1 MCLDGAR
8 AAPVFSSVQLEESAY
23 PHISAPAALC
33 HAMGP
38 AGKLDEEALL
48 RKDVEE
54 NYRASLKLS
63 RSRPTRFTPR
73 LRERLY
79 ASNALFC
86 MGQFLESSQD
96 QEFLSTVAVLCC
108 VVVFA
113 WTKKGP
119 HCPKGF
125 GAHVCLQNA
134 MGVCFYRNPSKHAL
148 HELVLALRTCF
159 AEVSP
164 SEVEVHIV
172 GGHEWADRNNN
183 TLNVDSIGKKSHL
196 SGLVID
202 AVKTAGFKNINQT
215 MLNPFPGGPLGPSPM
230 CEYRLIKDNQ
240 RIAVAALHMET
251 GRIVTHS
258 DAASAEDEV
267 PRDWWAASDRA
278 TWSIAV
284 HGQPLAHASVKTHVL
299 FVSYM
304 ILTAAI
310 LWWSTSLTW
319 ALGVLGALWILKP
332 VAVSHLCS
340 RVMVA
345 TILYKCLV
353 AVWT

>member
-1 MCLDGAR
+1 MA
-8 AAPVFSSVQLEESAY
+8 
-23 PHISAPAALC
+23 
-33 HAMGP
+33 P

-54 NYRASLKLS
+54 NYR
-63 RSRPTRFTPR
+63 
-73 LRERLY
+73 
-79 ASNALFC
+79 
-86 MGQFLESSQD
+86 
-96 QEFLSTVAVLCC
+96 
-108 VVVFA
+108 
-113 WTKKGP
+113 
-119 HCPKGF
+119 
-125 GAHVCLQNA
+125 
-134 MGVCFYRNPSKHAL
+134 
-148 HELVLALRTCF
+148 
-159 AEVSP
+159 VSP
-164 SEVEVHIV
+164 SDVEVHIV
-172 GGHEWADRNNN
+172 GGHEWSDRNS
-183 TLNVDSIGKKSHL
+183 TLNIDSTGKKSHL
-196 SGLVID
+196 SANVID

-258 DAASAEDEV
+258 DAASAEEEV
-267 PRDWWAASDRA
+267 PPEWWAASDRA
-278 TWSIAV
+278 TWSIAA
-284 HGQPLAHASVKTHVL
+284 HGQPLAHAGVKTHVL

-340 RVMVA
+340 WVMVA
-345 TILYKCLV
+345 TIIYKCLEEQPKRRSSKEKKHRRSRAGRGEDFCIPGFSRSEEV
-353 AVWT
+353 DPPSVEDLEGALPVERRGTEPNIKAPAEEELEVDALEDMDPGMQIDEFFMSSELCHKDSEGAEGSFEAFAVLCEGVLCIPTITTMSCTVIAGS